1 MAEKKTEAGEGE
13 APPPKKKTKLLLFII
28 IGVLVVVLG
37 GAGAAFFLIQKKAPV
52 SEEDGGDEAAM
63 MEKAKKAKKDHP
75 DAPPVFVKLEPFTVK
90 LQVEQTEAYLQATP
104 ELRVIDAPV
113 ADKIKQYM
121 PEIRHKVLLLM
132 SGKKAS
138 DLATPQGV
146 QRLSNEMRIEINTTI
161 DGPKV
166 KVKAKGKPKEE
177 EPIEPSDHADPDDS
191 VQAVLF
197 TSFIIQ

>member
-1 MAEKKTEAGEGE
+1 MAEKKSEGDD
-13 APPPKKKTKLLLFII
+13 APKPRKSKLLLFII

-37 GAGAAFFLIQKKAPV
+37 GGGAAYFLIKKKAHDA
-52 SEEDGGDEAAM
+52 EDEGDEPV
-63 MEKAKKAKKDHP
+63 KTSKRAKNSNP

-90 LQVEQTEAYLQATP
+90 LQPEQYEAYLQATP
-104 ELRVIDAPV
+104 ELRVVDAPV
-113 ADKIKQYM
+113 GDKIKQYM

-132 SGKKAS
+132 SGKKGS
-138 DLATPQGV
+138 ELSTPQGV
-146 QRLSNEMRIEINTTI
+146 QKLSNEMREQVNLIV

-166 KVKAKGKPKEE
+166 KKKGKGKEAAPAAA
-177 EPIEPSDHADPDDS
+177 EPPGDEADPNDS